1 MDAKNGDRHFSFRLF
16 REMKREWAWLF
27 GYIKKYR
34 AGIVL
39 NVLFG
44 FAGAAT

>member
-1 MDAKNGDRHFSFRLF
+1 MDAKNGDRHLRFRLF

-27 GYIKKYR
+27 GYIKKHR
-34 AGIVL
+34 AGIDL